1 VSTELSAQT
10 IIVGSG
16 AAGAVIAA
24 RSTERN
30 GRDVLVLE
38 AGPDYPSELPADL
51 EDGRQNS
58 LRAHDWG
65 YRHRPTRDQA
75 LFLFPRGR
83 VVGGSSAVNTCIA
96 LRGNPYDY
104 DEWGSLGLDEWSWEK
119 CLPAFKRL
127 ERDLDFG
134 DADYHGSDGP
144 IPIRRHP
151 IEELRPFQRAFLD
164 VAHELGFARCADSNA
179 PNRAGAGPH
188 AMNKVGG
195 RRMSAARCYLDEK
208 VRARIRLRASTH
220 VRRVLFDNRRV
231 CGVEVERDGNVE
243 TITAER
249 VLLCGG
255 AIGSLGILLRSG
267 VGPAREIERLGVELV
282 RDNPHVGARLLDH
295 PGAAMV
301 LLPKFDHVGR
311 NDPALQTVLRYSSR
325 DGEFPTDMQL
335 QPGSNFPFPDVT
347 VPLTSMMCC
356 VGKPSGT
363 GTIRFPS
370 ADPHARPL
378 IDSSFL
384 LDRKDLKK
392 AVEAMELASL
402 FVSAKPMNE
411 LVDFFWPRRQTFA
424 TRARIEQW
432 ILKSCGSGYHPCG
445 TIPMGSAVDQHG
457 RVEGVTGLVVADAS
471 IMPTIPSSNTHLP
484 TLMIGE
490 RIGAW
495 LRDGLYD

>member
-1 VSTELSAQT
+1 VKTSAET

-24 RSTERN
+24 RSTEKN
-30 GRDVLVLE
+30 GHDVLVLE
-38 AGPDYPSELPADL
+38 AGPDYTERWPDDL
-51 EDGRQNS
+51 DDGRQNS
-58 LRAHDWG
+58 MRAHDWG
-65 YRHRPTRDQA
+65 FRHRPTRGQA

-104 DEWGSLGLDEWSWEK
+104 DEWGALGLDEWSWEK
-119 CLPAFKRL
+119 CLPAFRRL

-151 IEELRPFQRAFLD
+151 VEELRPFQRAFLD
-164 VAHELGFARCADSNA
+164 VAAEMGFAKCPDSNE

-188 AMNKVGG
+188 AMNKIQG

-208 VRARIRLRASTH
+208 VRARIELRASTH
-220 VRRVLFDNRRV
+220 VRRVLFENGRV
-231 CGVEVERDGNVE
+231 RGVEVERDGAVD
-243 TITAER
+243 TIAAER
-249 VLLCGG
+249 VVLSGG
-255 AIGSLGILLRSG
+255 AIGSLGVLLRSG
-267 VGPAREIERLGVELV
+267 IGPAREIERLGVELV
-282 RDNPHVGARLLDH
+282 HDSPAVGRQLLDH

-301 LLPKFDHVGR
+301 LVPRFDHVGR
-311 NDPALQTVLRYSSR
+311 GDPALQTVLRYSSR
-325 DGEFPTDMQL
+325 DGRYPIDMQL

-347 VPLTSMMCC
+347 VPLVSMMCC
-356 VGKPSGT
+356 VGKPVGT

-370 ADPHARPL
+370 ADPHARPI
-378 IDSSFL
+378 IDSGFL
-384 LDRKDLKK
+384 LDRSDLKK
-392 AVEAMELASL
+392 AADAMELASL
-402 FVSAKPMNE
+402 FATSKLMRE
-411 LVDFFWPRRQTFA
+411 LVDFLWPREKTFA
-424 TRARIEQW
+424 TRARIEEW

-445 TIPMGSAVDQHG
+445 TIPMGTAVDGQG
-457 RVEGVTGLVVADAS
+457 RVQGVSGLVVADAS

-490 RIGAW
+490 RVGAW
-495 LRDGLYD
+495 LRDGAYA